1 MLNVKKRKFAA
12 WKLSYIYAL
21 CASLLKPLLII
32 DNLMDDKLIY
42 ISQYNKL
49 KELTGKKPLLND
61 FLKFCGIHKRK
72 LEEVFGGDAYTKLQ
86 QECGDKPNKLVMERT
101 SLAHILDQYGQLV
114 RKNQSLPVTGDWIQ
128 AKFNPTPDAI
138 NKVHRI
144 KWADMPTTFV
154 KEYSDKPE
162 WKDVTEIIKRKSE
175 VELTNKPNKLFSD
188 IVEKIVSWTPDR
200 KRVIEEGYK
209 IELRSYLDKHFNI
222 EEEVGESNPDLLI
235 NKKYPI
241 EVKRD
246 PSQSEYDRLLGQM
259 IRHNKLY
266 GSAIAVVTNIS
277 SQDRFKKFQKL
288 FVEIHDKLGMT
299 AELISK

>member
-1 MLNVKKRKFAA
+1 MTFILISQMQV
-12 WKLSYIYAL
+12 L
-21 CASLLKPLLII
+21 CASLLDSVQLLL
-32 DNLMDDKLIY
+32 DKQMDDKTNY

-49 KELTGKKPLLND
+49 KELNGGKKPLLND

-72 LEEVFGGDAYTKLQ
+72 LEEAFGGDAYTKLQ
-86 QECGDKPNKLVMERT
+86 QECGDVPNKLVMERT
-101 SLAHILDQYGQLV
+101 SITHILDQYGQLV
-114 RKNQSLPVTGDWIQ
+114 RRSKNLPVTGDWLQ

-154 KEYSDKPE
+154 KEYGDKPE
-162 WKDVTEIIKRKSE
+162 WKDVIEILNGKSGLL
-175 VELTNKPNKLFSD
+175 VPSKPNKTFYE
-188 IVEKIVSWTPDR
+188 IVEKILSWTPDR
-200 KRVIEEGYK
+200 KRIIEEGYK
-209 IELRSYLDKHFNI
+209 IELRNYLDKYFNI

-266 GSAIAVVTNIS
+266 GSAIAIVTNIS
-277 SQDRFKKFQKL
+277 SQDRFKKFQNL
-288 FVEIHDKLGMT
+288 FIEIHNKLGMT
-299 AELISK
+299 SELINK

>member
-1 MLNVKKRKFAA
+1 
-12 WKLSYIYAL
+12 
-21 CASLLKPLLII
+21 
-32 DNLMDDKLIY
+32 MDDKMIY
-42 ISQYNKL
+42 ITQYKKL
-49 KELTGKKPLLND
+49 KEVTGGKKPLLKD

-72 LEEVFGGDAYTKLQ
+72 LEEAFGGDAYTKLQ
-86 QECGDKPNKLVMERT
+86 QECGDKPNKLLMERT
-101 SLAHILDQYGQLV
+101 SLTHILDQYGQLV
-114 RKNQSLPVTGDWIQ
+114 RKSQSLPVTGDWIQ

-138 NKVHRI
+138 NKVHHI
-144 KWADMPTTFV
+144 KWADMPVTFI
-154 KEYSDKPE
+154 KEYSNKPE
-162 WKDVTEIIKRKSE
+162 WKDVTAIIKMKSGT
-175 VELTNKPNKLFSD
+175 LPSAKPNRIFND
-188 IVEKIVSWTPDR
+188 IVEKILSWTPDR

-209 IELRSYLDKHFNI
+209 IELRNYLDKYFNI

-266 GSAIAVVTNIS
+266 GSAIAIVTNIS

-288 FVEIHDKLGMT
+288 FVEIHDRLGMA
-299 AELISK
+299 AELINK